1 MHLNFVRIIILS
13 SGECVY
19 LDFEGKWKGADCRK
33 TEVRRD
39 GIYAICKRPEKPDE
53 GTTPNPQETSTGE
66 VVIETH
72 GKNETKE
79 APEKDE
85 GFFLTDEVLISLA
98 LIQLPA
104 VVLAFLG
111 ITNAFHK
118 HGCTRQAPLHV
129 FKASLLV
136 FIPFFAIE
144 LCGAVFELL
153 GLCLGLIPCS
163 RVIRK
168 IHQVQPHSRPLH

>member
-1 MHLNFVRIIILS
+1 MEITIQ
-13 SGECVY
+13 
-19 LDFEGKWKGADCRK
+19 KP
-33 TEVRRD
+33 
-39 GIYAICKRPEKPDE
+39 PE
-53 GTTPNPQETSTGE
+53 TTVGE
-66 VVIETH
+66 VVDTF
-72 GKNETKE
+72 GKNESKKSADKE
-79 APEKDE
+79 E
-85 GFFLTDEVLISLA
+85 GFFVTDEVLISLA

-104 VVLAFLG
+104 VVLAVLG
-111 ITNAFHK
+111 IAKAFHK
-118 HGCTRQAPLHV
+118 HGCTCQGLHHV